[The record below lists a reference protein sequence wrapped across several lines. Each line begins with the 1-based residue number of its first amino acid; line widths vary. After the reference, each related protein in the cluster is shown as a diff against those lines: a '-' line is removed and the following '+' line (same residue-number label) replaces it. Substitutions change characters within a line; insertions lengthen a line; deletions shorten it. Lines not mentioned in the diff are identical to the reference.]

1 MRPFSQGL
9 VKQYSKP
16 CTEHQMW
23 REGNTSSSGAGPFT
37 PRNSAWPAGQRRAPH
52 QPTRTGEVLF
62 LLPVAK
68 PAATPQCQPSCQPS
82 ALFEAAAVAL
92 PPPWESGGSPLRQVS
107 PQAGAGAWGAPV
119 RRPSPLPCSS
129 WGLKTKSAWMERL
142 RNKPSCSRA
151 CMRACARAR
160 PCFLPGSPC
169 ASVVLVLATT
179 TALVADASGE

>member
-1 MRPFSQGL
+1 MRPCSQGL
-9 VKQYSKP
+9 VNQYSKP

-92 PPPWESGGSPLRQVS
+92 PPPLGIRRVAVAASKS
-107 PQAGAGAWGAPV
+107 AGAGAWGAPV

-151 CMRACARAR
+151 CMRVCPCPPVFPPWLALRFCGAGACHHHR
-160 PCFLPGSPC
+160 
-169 ASVVLVLATT
+169 
-179 TALVADASGE
+179 ASGGC